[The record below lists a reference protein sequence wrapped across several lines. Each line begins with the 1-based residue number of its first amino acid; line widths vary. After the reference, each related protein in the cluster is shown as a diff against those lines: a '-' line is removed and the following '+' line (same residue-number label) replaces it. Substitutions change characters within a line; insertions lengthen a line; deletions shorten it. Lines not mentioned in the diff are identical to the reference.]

1 MQKNVKI
8 SKIDKKRNKLL
19 KSNKFLLKRLEMSYI
34 FWANVSKES
43 TENVEA
49 LNERLC
55 TYFYVDS
62 TISSI
67 LQT

>member
-43 TENVEA
+43 T
-49 LNERLC
+49 
-55 TYFYVDS
+55 
-62 TISSI
+62 
-67 LQT
+67 

>member
-34 FWANVSKES
+34 FWANLSKGKYIK
-43 TENVEA
+43 
-49 LNERLC
+49 C
-55 TYFYVDS
+55 
-62 TISSI
+62 
-67 LQT
+67 